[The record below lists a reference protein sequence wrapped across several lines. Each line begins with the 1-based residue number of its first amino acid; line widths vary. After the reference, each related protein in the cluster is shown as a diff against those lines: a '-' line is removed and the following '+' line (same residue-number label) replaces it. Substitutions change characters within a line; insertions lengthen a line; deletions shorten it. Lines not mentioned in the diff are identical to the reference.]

1 VNLKLEVNAY
11 AHGKASVAKQFP
23 AVVDGN
29 WNNNGFRH
37 LLDEQLQPLNSKF
50 FGGTRAAAGS
60 FRKNNCRSI
69 ILIEIIGKSAHFYQ
83 SFAPT
88 FAVYKEISA
97 VAQVIGNTWNSVAQF
112 FFAHKLWVVLPKM
125 PDYGRNIVHALVVCH
140 EDTWPICRQVIFILY
155 AEAGAKN
162 IEAAQQKEIKDV
174 NALFVGLISSQV
186 KT

>member
-1 VNLKLEVNAY
+1 
-11 AHGKASVAKQFP
+11 
-23 AVVDGN
+23 
-29 WNNNGFRH
+29 
-37 LLDEQLQPLNSKF
+37 
-50 FGGTRAAAGS
+50 
-60 FRKNNCRSI
+60 
-69 ILIEIIGKSAHFYQ
+69 
-83 SFAPT
+83 
-88 FAVYKEISA
+88 
-97 VAQVIGNTWNSVAQF
+97 
-112 FFAHKLWVVLPKM
+112 M